1 MRAIA
6 IVCITLFLTGCA
18 SAVYDSL
25 DRRGVSSTDI
35 LQQRLVEFRSDAI
48 AGEKSLN
55 NAVAALDAIEGLD
68 REPLALQLNRTRAA
82 GNDAA
87 LASQQFRLSSDSLE
101 AAASRYFDDQHSELS
116 ALKSDDQSL
125 QAKKSKLDASEKAF
139 RSLSQTIDATKLRLS
154 PALSLYDAEV
164 TALRRKPTD
173 GAFAASRASK
183 RDAAKSASKEV
194 ADSLKR
200 VLSEAAAFKAHLSN

>member
-6 IVCITLFLTGCA
+6 ILCITLILTGCA

-25 DRRGVSSTDI
+25 DRRGVSSSDI
-35 LQQRLVEFRSDAI
+35 LKQRLDEFRADAT
-48 AGEKSLN
+48 AGEKSLSD
-55 NAVAALDAIEGLD
+55 AIAALDAIEGLD

-101 AAASRYFDDQHSELS
+101 AAASRYFKDKQDELAALAGDDQ
-116 ALKSDDQSL
+116 AAQTF
-125 QAKKSKLDASEKAF
+125 KSKLDASQTAF
-139 RSLSQTIDATKLRLS
+139 RSLSKTIDGAKLRLS

-164 TALRRKPTD
+164 TALRSKPTD
-173 GAFAASRASK
+173 GAFAASRKQST
-183 RDAAKSASKEV
+183 DAAKAAMQDADV
-194 ADSLKR
+194 AVRQTKDQINEFQTTL
-200 VLSEAAAFKAHLSN
+200 F